1 MRSVRI
7 TRQTAPSTGPC
18 SHGHSTPPRPADR
31 NPEPTRAPEHP
42 PRTDIT
48 WHHPEIRLPLL
59 EPQAT
64 ALPHLAARNEPPQP
78 RQGSPSPDPRPP
90 TTQRRP
96 RWSADT
102 R

>member
-7 TRQTAPSTGPC
+7 TRHTAPSAGP
-18 SHGHSTPPRPADR
+18 HSTSPRPADR
-31 NPEPTRAPEHP
+31 DPEHP
-42 PRTDIT
+42 PQTDIT
-48 WHHPEIRLPLL
+48 WHHPETRLPLL
-59 EPQAT
+59 TPQAT
-64 ALPHLAARNEPPQP
+64 ALPHRTARKEPPQP
-78 RQGSPSPDPRPP
+78 RQGSPTPDPRPP

>member
-7 TRQTAPSTGPC
+7 TSQQPAP
-18 SHGHSTPPRPADR
+18 AV
-31 NPEPTRAPEHP
+31 RA
-42 PRTDIT
+42 
-48 WHHPEIRLPLL
+48 RLPVL

-64 ALPHLAARNEPPQP
+64 AFPHLTARREHPQP
-78 RQGSPSPDPRPP
+78 RQGSPTPDPRPP
-90 TTQRRP
+90 TTQRRL